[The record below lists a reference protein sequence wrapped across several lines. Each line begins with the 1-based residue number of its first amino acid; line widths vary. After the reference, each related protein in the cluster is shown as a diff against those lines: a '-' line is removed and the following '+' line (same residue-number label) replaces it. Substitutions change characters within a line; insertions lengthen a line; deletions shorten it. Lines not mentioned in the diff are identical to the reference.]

1 MGKIWDKA
9 KYAAAAAEAAA
20 EGVVLLKNDRAALP
34 LKEGEKVAVFG
45 RSQFNYYKSGT
56 GSGGSVNVDYV
67 IGIREAL
74 EEKGCVQLNRTVRET
89 YEEWLKDHPF
99 EAGHGWASE
108 PWYQEEMPVTEE
120 LARKAAQE
128 SDAALILIGRT
139 AGEDQDNK
147 AEPGS
152 YLLTEDEKAMLQAV
166 CRAFS
171 RTIVLLN
178 TGNIIDMKWVAE
190 YDPAAVAYV
199 WQGGQEG
206 GRGVRMVLM
215 GECAP
220 SGKLTDTIA
229 QDIADYPSTACFGDP
244 KENIQQEDIYVGY
257 RYFETFAKEK
267 VLYPFG
273 FGLSYTSF
281 IMETAGFE
289 EEADGVSLRVRV
301 TNTGTCAGKEVVQVY
316 AEAPQG
322 KLGKPA
328 RVLCGFAKTQKLAP
342 GASEELEIAVPD
354 SAVSSYDE
362 TGVTGYKS
370 AFVLEE
376 GSYIY
381 YVGSDVR
388 TAQPAGE
395 RVLDETICVQ
405 QCSEGM
411 APVKAFQ
418 RLRPGERTEAG
429 EYAPAWE
436 DVPLQKKKP
445 GIKRDENLPE
455 EIPST
460 GDLGYKL
467 RDAAEGR
474 VSMEQFVGQIS
485 DAGLCAIIRGEGMS
499 SPKVTPGIAAAYGGV
514 TEELLGLGLPIA
526 GCSDGPSGIR
536 MDCGMHAFAMPNG
549 TCLACTF
556 NTELIEKL
564 YAWEGMELRR
574 NRIDALLGPGMNIHR
589 NPLNGRNF
597 EYFSEDPFV
606 SGKMAAAQLHGMHRY
621 GVTGVVKHFC
631 ANTQEFKRH
640 TMNSVIS
647 ERALREIYLKGFEMA
662 VREGGAYTVMSTYG
676 PVNGI
681 WTSSHYDLLTQ
692 ILRKEWGFDGIV
704 MTDWWAEA
712 NDEAGAPGTH
722 SNVAAQVRAQNDLN
736 MVNQDAASNSNG
748 DNLDTALAQGLLTR
762 GELQRSALNIC
773 RYLLTTPAY
782 LRSIGQETELDRELA
797 ASMTDEDQ
805 SMQNAVTLMING
817 DTEIDVSAIRAEKG
831 QTTVFTACQERRG
844 NYELELVLRADS
856 DNPLAQIPVTVF
868 MNKDVLKTITLTG
881 ADNEWRTERIPV
893 LPGFSSNFFLKFYF
907 GQTGIVLRS
916 ARLVLTED
924 TENKIREMLASFA

>member
-1 MGKIWDKA
+1 MI
-9 KYAAAAAEAAA
+9 
-20 EGVVLLKNDRAALP
+20 
-34 LKEGEKVAVFG
+34 
-45 RSQFNYYKSGT
+45 
-56 GSGGSVNVDYV
+56 
-67 IGIREAL
+67 
-74 EEKGCVQLNRTVRET
+74 
-89 YEEWLKDHPF
+89 
-99 EAGHGWASE
+99 
-108 PWYQEEMPVTEE
+108 
-120 LARKAAQE
+120 
-128 SDAALILIGRT
+128 
-139 AGEDQDNK
+139 
-147 AEPGS
+147 
-152 YLLTEDEKAMLQAV
+152 
-166 CRAFS
+166 
-171 RTIVLLN
+171 LN
-178 TGNIIDMKWVAE
+178 TGYPMDVRWAE
-190 YDPAAVAYV
+190 KCDVDGLVYLGF
-199 WQGGQEG
+199 GGMLAG
-206 GRGVRMVLM
+206 TALLDILTGR
-215 GECAP
+215 ENP
-220 SGKLTDTIA
+220 SGKLPDTWA
-229 QDIADYPSTACFGDP
+229 LDYFDIPASRNFYDCADKPRLHADSMEYLDTVY
-244 KENIQQEDIYVGY
+244 EEDIYVGY

-328 RVLCGFAKTQKLAP
+328 RVLCGFAKTQELAP

-455 EIPST
+455 NIPST
-460 GDLGYKL
+460 GDLGFKL

-536 MDCGMHAFAMPNG
+536 MDCGMHAFSMPNG

-564 YAWEGMELRR
+564 YIWEGLELRR
-574 NRIDALLGPGMNIHR
+574 NKIDALLGPGMNIHR

-662 VREGGAYTVMSTYG
+662 VREGGVYTVMSTYG

-704 MTDWWAEA
+704 MTGWWAEA

>member
-1 MGKIWDKA
+1 MGKIWNKEQYAQTAA
-9 KYAAAAAEAAA
+9 KAAA

-67 IGIREAL
+67 IGIWEAL
-74 EEKGCVQLNRTVRET
+74 EEARCVELNQTVRKAYET
-89 YEEWLKDHPF
+89 WIESHPF
-99 EAGHGWASE
+99 DAGHGWASE
-108 PWYQEEMPVTEE
+108 PWYQEEMPVEKE
-120 LARKAAQE
+120 LAEQAARE

-147 AEPGS
+147 AEAGS
-152 YLLTEDEKAMLQAV
+152 YLLTEAERDLLRTV
-166 CRAFS
+166 CGAFK

-190 YDPAAVAYV
+190 FDPAAVACV

-215 GECAP
+215 NECAP

-229 QDIADYPSTACFGDP
+229 ADISDYPSTACFGNAE
-244 KENIQQEDIYVGY
+244 ENLQQEDIYVGY
-257 RYFETFAKEK
+257 RYFETFAKDK

-273 FGLSYTSF
+273 FGLSYTTF
-281 IMETAGFE
+281 ELKTTGFE
-289 EEADGVSLRVRV
+289 EEADGVSLRVQV

-322 KLGKPA
+322 QLGKPA
-328 RVLCGFAKTQKLAP
+328 RVLCGYAKTGELAP
-342 GASEELEIAVPD
+342 GASEEVVISVPD
-354 SAVSSYDE
+354 SAVASYDE
-362 TGVTGYKS
+362 KGLTGFRS
-370 AFVLEE
+370 AFVLEAGE
-376 GSYIY
+376 YTY
-381 YVGSDVR
+381 YAGSDVR
-388 TAQPAGE
+388 SAQPAGIRTLE
-395 RVLDETICVQ
+395 ETCCVQ
-405 QCSEGM
+405 QCSEGL
-411 APVKAFQ
+411 APVKAF
-418 RLRPGERTEAG
+418 RRMRPGQQLAAG
-429 EYAPAWE
+429 EYELAWE
-436 DVPLQKKKP
+436 DVPLQTVTP
-445 GIKRDENLPE
+445 GDKRNAALPE
-455 EIPST
+455 DIQQT

-467 RDAAEGR
+467 QDAAEGR
-474 VSMEQFVGQIS
+474 ITMEQFVGQIS

-514 TEELLGLGLPIA
+514 TDELLGYGLPIA

-536 MDCGMHAFAMPNG
+536 MDCGMHAFSMPNG
-549 TCLACTF
+549 TCLACSF
-556 NTELIEKL
+556 NPELIEEL
-564 YAWEGMELRR
+564 YAWEGLELRR
-574 NRIDALLGPGMNIHR
+574 NKIDALLGPGMNIHR

-606 SGKMAAAQLHGMHRY
+606 SGKMAVAQLQGMHRY
-621 GVTGVVKHFC
+621 GVTGVVKHFA

-640 TMNSVIS
+640 TMNSVAS

-662 VREGGAYTVMSTYG
+662 VREGGAYAVMSTYG

-681 WTSSHYDLLTQ
+681 WTSSSYDLLTQ
-692 ILRKEWGFDGIV
+692 ILRQEWGFDGIV
-704 MTDWWAEA
+704 MTDWWAQA

-736 MVNQDAASNSNG
+736 MVNQEAASNSNG
-748 DNLDTALAQGLLTR
+748 DNLDTALAEGLLTR
-762 GELQRSALNIC
+762 GELQRSAMNIC
-773 RYLLTTPAY
+773 RYLLKTPAY
-782 LRSIGQETELDRELA
+782 LRSIGQETKLDRELA
-797 ASMTDEDQ
+797 ESLTDEDQ
-805 SMQNAVTLMING
+805 SMQNAVTLMIDG
-817 DTEIDVSAIRAEKG
+817 DTEIDVNAIRAEKG

-881 ADNEWRTERIPV
+881 SDNEWKTERIPV
-893 LPGFSSNFFLKFYF
+893 LPGFSANFFLKFYF
-907 GQTGIVLRS
+907 GQTGIVLKS
-916 ARLVLTED
+916 AKLILTED
-924 TENKIREMLASFA
+924 TENKIREILASLG